1 MRLLE
6 SNWIP
11 SVIVFVFIGVAWHL
25 STTVFGVPKYLIPSP
40 ESVWAIMAKHPQMFL
55 ANTLVTF
62 RELMGGFVL
71 AVVLAVPLALFISY
85 SRIFEAFINPVIV
98 ISQALP
104 KIAIAPLLLVWFG
117 FGEFPKILM
126 AALIA
131 FFPMLISATTGFKGI
146 EPDVV
151 SLARSTGASEFRI
164 FWKIRLPSALPAMF
178 GGLKLAITFA
188 VIGAIIGEFLSGDN
202 GLGYLIQS
210 ASGAQRT
217 DMLFAALIIISV
229 VSVALFYAVEFAE
242 RKLIFWHQSQIGI
255 VS

>member
-1 MRLLE
+1 MRILE
-6 SNWIP
+6 SNWLP
-11 SVIVFVFIGVAWHL
+11 SIIVFVTIGAAWHV
-25 STTVFGVPKYLIPSP
+25 STAFLGVPKYLIPSP
-40 ESVWAIMAKHPQMFL
+40 ESVWKILAQHPEMFA

-62 RELMGGFVL
+62 RELMLGFFLSV
-71 AVVLAVPLALFISY
+71 ALAVPLALFISY
-85 SRIFEAFINPVIV
+85 SRTFESFVNPIIV

-117 FGEFPKILM
+117 FGEFPKVLM

-131 FFPMLISATTGFKGI
+131 FFPMLVSATTGFKGI

-151 SLARSTGASEFRI
+151 SLARSTGASELRV

-188 VIGAIIGEFLSGDN
+188 VIGAIIGEFLSGDY

-217 DMLFAALIIISV
+217 DMLFAALIIISL

-242 RKLIFWHQSQIGI
+242 RKLISWHQSQIGI

>member
-1 MRLLE
+1 MRILETNWFPFIVTFAGILL
-6 SNWIP
+6 
-11 SVIVFVFIGVAWHL
+11 AWQL
-25 STTVFGVPKYLIPSP
+25 ATSVFGVPKYLIPP
-40 ESVWAIMAKHPQMFL
+40 PASVWEVLVTHHQLLA

-62 RELMGGFVL
+62 RELVGGFIL
-71 AVVLAVPLALFISY
+71 AVGLAVPLALLISY
-85 SRIFEAFINPVIV
+85 SRIFESFVNPLVV

-146 EPDVV
+146 EPDVI
-151 SLARSTGASEFRI
+151 SLAKSTGASELRI
-164 FWKIRLPSALPAMF
+164 FWKIRLPSALPAIF

-188 VIGAIIGEFLSGDN
+188 VIGAIIGEFLSGDQ

-217 DMLFAALIIISV
+217 DVLFAALIIISV

-242 RKLIFWHQSQIGI
+242 RRLIFWHQSQIGV

>member
-1 MRLLE
+1 M
-6 SNWIP
+6 
-11 SVIVFVFIGVAWHL
+11 FVLIGAAWQV
-25 STTVFGVPKYLIPSP
+25 STTVLGVPRYLIPTP
-40 ESVWAIMAKHPQMFL
+40 ESVGAILLKHPGMFA

-62 RELMGGFVL
+62 RELIGGFAL
-71 AVVLAVPLALFISY
+71 AIALAVPLALFISY
-85 SRIFEAFINPVIV
+85 SRIFERFVNPLIV

-104 KIAIAPLLLVWFG
+104 KVAIAPLLLVWFG

-151 SLARSTGASEFRI
+151 ALAKQTGASEWRI

-188 VIGAIIGEFLSGDN
+188 VIGAIIGEFLSGDR

-217 DMLFAALIIISV
+217 DMLFAALIIISCLS
-229 VSVALFYAVEFAE
+229 VSLFYLVELAE
-242 RKLIFWHQSQIGI
+242 RKLIFWHQSQIRVI
-255 VS
+255 T

>member
-1 MRLLE
+1 MRALAG
-6 SNWIP
+6 NWLP
-11 SVIVFVFIGVAWHL
+11 SLIVFLGIGLAWQL
-25 STTVFGVPKYLIPSP
+25 ATTVLGVPKYLIPSP
-40 ESVWAIMAKHPQMFL
+40 ESVWAVLSKHPQMFA
-55 ANTLVTF
+55 ANTLVTL
-62 RELMGGFVL
+62 RELLGGFAL
-71 AVVLAVPLALFISY
+71 AVLLAVPLALFISY
-85 SRIFEAFINPVIV
+85 SRIFERFVNPVIV

-104 KIAIAPLLLVWFG
+104 KVAIAPLLLVWFG

-146 EPDVV
+146 EPDVM
-151 SLARSTGASEFRI
+151 SLARSTGASGLRI

-188 VIGAIIGEFLSGDN
+188 VIGAILGEFLSGDS

-217 DMLFAALIIISV
+217 DMLFAALIIISL
-229 VSVALFYAVEFAE
+229 VSVALFYAVEFVE
-242 RKLIFWHQSQIGI
+242 RKLIFWHQSQIVI
-255 VS
+255 VT

>member
-1 MRLLE
+1 MRILE
-6 SNWIP
+6 SNWFP
-11 SVIVFVFIGVAWHL
+11 SLVIVVAIGLAWQL
-25 STTVFGVPKYLIPSP
+25 STTVLGVPKYLIPSP
-40 ESVWAIMAKHPQMFL
+40 ASVWDVLTRHPQMF
-55 ANTLVTF
+55 AMNTLVTF
-62 RELMGGFVL
+62 RELLGGFAL
-71 AVVLAVPLALFISY
+71 AVALAVPLALFMSY
-85 SRIFEAFINPVIV
+85 SRIFERFVNPLIV

-117 FGEFPKILM
+117 FGEFPKVLM

-146 EPDVV
+146 EPEVV

-217 DMLFAALIIISV
+217 DMLFAALIIISL
-229 VSVALFYAVEFAE
+229 VSVLLFYVVEFAE